1 MRKHILENHSGCLA
15 SVGHNL
21 RCQFYRHF
29 NTFPVTIIICIIK
42 RNLFQLYFSL
52 LHKNCNQQFWL
63 SIHDQFQNIRLPCGS
78 ERDSLLISE
87 EIILIAS
94 LCFYAYNLS
103 LFQIALKAFG
113 KRFELE
119 LNRNLNLVP
128 EKKRLNVFFADQGR
142 ESEIQYNPT
151 NLEVSKFFKCSIL
164 QSVTGVH
171 IFHACSEYCSSC
183 NYVIFKLYYP
193 YYIRDRFNCIICH
206 FSVFQWDLVS
216 SRQNLHLR
224 QMSDRKFREKWK
236 E

>member
-1 MRKHILENHSGCLA
+1 MCKTIEKITLWILFFQAHELMSPRELSQVFQVEDQDNVPEYEVVNIHHRRHKRDTDTS
-15 SVGHNL
+15 SVH
-21 RCQFYRHF
+21 Q
-29 NTFPVTIIICIIK
+29 VTIIICIIK

-94 LCFYAYNLS
+94 LYFYAYNLS

-151 NLEVSKFFKCSIL
+151 NLEVSKNLSM
-164 QSVTGVH
+164 
-171 IFHACSEYCSSC
+171 
-183 NYVIFKLYYP
+183 
-193 YYIRDRFNCIICH
+193 FNFPI
-206 FSVFQWDLVS
+206 
-216 SRQNLHLR
+216 
-224 QMSDRKFREKWK
+224 SDRGAYLSCLLWILL
-236 E
+236 